1 MCTPGYFAEVSN
13 HVYLHVPFCAR
24 RCVYCD
30 FAIAVRRTVPVA
42 EFADLVRR
50 EIDVRFPE
58 RSRRD
63 VATIYLGGGTPSKL
77 GGAGVTELLDVLSSR
92 WQPAQDA
99 EVTIEA
105 NPEDVTSEAATFWKR
120 AGVTRVSLG
129 VQSFTPDVLTWM
141 HRTHDVASVERAV
154 SILREAGI
162 GQLSIDLIFAIP
174 DDVSRD
180 WDFDLERA
188 LELSPDHISCYGLT
202 FEERTPLDRALRRG
216 ATTEADE
223 GRYATEFLRADE
235 VLTAAGFEHYE
246 VSNYARSGARA
257 VHNSAYWS
265 HAPYVGLGPSAHELR
280 DGVRR
285 WNRREYA
292 DWGNAVVEGLD
303 PIAGSEVLS
312 AEQRLLEDVFL
323 GLRTADG
330 IPGDENDGE
339 FVREWVESGWANV
352 SQHRIVLTP
361 QGWLRMNALV
371 TALTQRRSRY

>member
-1 MCTPGYFAEVSN
+1 MATPGYFAVVIN

-50 EIDVRFPE
+50 EIEVRFPE
-58 RSRRD
+58 RTRDD

-77 GGAGVTELLDVLSSR
+77 GGAGVAELLQVLSSR
-92 WQPAQDA
+92 WRPAPDA

-105 NPEDVTSEAATFWKR
+105 NPEDVTSEAAIAWRR

-129 VQSFTPDVLTWM
+129 VQSFSPSVLSWM
-141 HRTHDVASVERAV
+141 HRTHNVASIERAV
-154 SILREAGI
+154 SNLRKAGI
-162 GQLSIDLIFAIP
+162 RELSVDLIFAIP
-174 DDVSRD
+174 DDLNRD

-188 LELSPDHISCYGLT
+188 LQLSPDHISCYGLT
-202 FEERTPLDRALRRG
+202 FEERTPLVRTLQRG
-216 ATTEADE
+216 ATKEADE
-223 GRYATEFLRADE
+223 GKYATEFLRADE

-257 VHNSAYWS
+257 VHNAAYWS
-265 HAPYVGLGPSAHELR
+265 HAAYVGLGPSAHEFQH
-280 DGVRR
+280 GTRR

-292 DWGNAVVEGLD
+292 QWSAALVEGLD
-303 PIAGSEVLS
+303 PIEGHEKLS
-312 AEQRLLEDVFL
+312 DEQHLLESVFL
-323 GLRTADG
+323 GLRTSGG
-330 IPGDENDGE
+330 IARDERDGE
-339 FVREWVESGWANV
+339 FVREWVESGWA
-352 SQHRIVLTP
+352 HAPEGRIILTP

-371 TALTQRRSRY
+371 TVLTQRRSRY